1 MLKKVQRENNYWLG
15 MLTISTKLS
24 NNIPTIPLRL
34 LFPEVFN
41 LHLGYTKD
49 IIYFDTFSSY

>member
-1 MLKKVQRENNYWLG
+1 MLKKIKRENYWFGVLA
-15 MLTISTKLS
+15 LSTKLS

-34 LFPEVFN
+34 LFSEVFN